1 MHYTNTADDEFGRL
15 VVQDKRKWVI
25 DNGESVVYGGD
36 LSVHSCVHCD
46 SVQDRIQV
54 NDIYGFFFIL
64 LTRDGG
70 VWLVLLGHNFNC

>member
-1 MHYTNTADDEFGRL
+1 MYLQIPSEPCEPNLHYTNTADDEFGRL

-46 SVQDRIQV
+46 SVQDRI
-54 NDIYGFFFIL
+54 
-64 LTRDGG
+64 
-70 VWLVLLGHNFNC
+70 